1 MRKYSSGNS
10 FFGAITESN
19 TFFSVSKSDYT
30 GVYEQRRMKKDDWR
44 FLSSSLNY

>member
-10 FFGAITESN
+10 FFWCDN
-19 TFFSVSKSDYT
+19 RKQHFFSVSKSDYT